1 MRPVFITLGSNLD
14 PAHNLPWAVGLLADQ
29 VELVRT
35 SHVYESTPLGPSGE
49 PLDQPRYLNAAV
61 LVHLPETVPPDVF
74 KYRVLRPVEAGMGR
88 VRTADKFAARP
99 IDLDIALFGSLV
111 LSDPARGITL
121 PDPDILTRAHVALPL
136 ADLDP
141 DFVHP
146 TTGEPLAAIAR
157 RLSNAPGIARHPLP
171 LPHQG

>member
-1 MRPVFITLGSNLD
+1 MRPIFITLGSNLD

-29 VELVRT
+29 CELIRT
-35 SHVYESTPLGPSGE
+35 SPVYESTPLGPSGE
-49 PLDQPRYLNAAV
+49 PLDQPHYLNAAV
-61 LVHLPETVPPDVF
+61 LIHLPDDVSPDVF
-74 KYRVLRPVEAGMGR
+74 KFRVLRPIEAGMGR

-99 IDLDIALFGSLV
+99 IDLDIALFGSLI
-111 LSDPARGITL
+111 LSDPAHGLTL

-146 TTGEPLAAIAR
+146 TTGEALAAIAHHFD
-157 RLSNAPGIARHPLP
+157 NAPGIARYPLT
-171 LPHQG
+171 LSI